1 MPNQDAVTTPAR
13 ILVLGGGFAG
23 IATVQGLERRL
34 RPDEAKITLVS
45 RDNFALFTPMLP
57 EVPSG
62 AIELRH
68 IVTPVR
74 AELKRTEFMLGEVT
88 ALDLDAKTVAVAHTI
103 TGEVQHLGY
112 DQLVIALGS
121 VTSTFNIPGV
131 AERALPLKTVE
142 DAEAL
147 RNRII
152 ANLELADA
160 SRDPVERARLLTLV
174 AVGGGYTGC
183 EAVGELVEFFRSIIR
198 FYPTIALADVRVV
211 LVEAGGKL
219 LPDLP
224 PAMGAYT
231 AKNLRGRGVEIV
243 LGDGVK
249 SVDVDVVRL
258 TSGREIPSSTVLWS
272 AGVRPA
278 PILKALPVE
287 HARNGGIM
295 AARDMSVPNRPGVW
309 ALGDCAWVPTKKPDV
324 YYPPTAQHA
333 IREGPALADNIVA
346 TLRGLPTK
354 AFDYQSLGTMASL
367 GARQGVCAFPNGW
380 VLTGFLA
387 WVLWRT
393 YYLARLPG
401 WDRKVRV
408 SLDWTLGLL
417 FPRDI
422 AEMRLYTERVASSA
436 ARDAG
441 MDPHPHP

>member
-1 MPNQDAVTTPAR
+1 MSWR
-13 ILVLGGGFAG
+13 ILVIGGGFAG
-23 IATVQGLERRL
+23 LGTVQRLERRL
-34 RPDEAKITLVS
+34 RPGEATITLVS

-62 AIELRH
+62 GIELRH

-74 AELKRTEFMLGEVT
+74 AELTRTEFMLGEVT
-88 ALDLDAKTVAVAHTI
+88 AIDLDAKTVAVAHTI
-103 TGEVQHLGY
+103 TGDLQHLEY

-152 ANLELADA
+152 TNLELADA
-160 SRDPVERARLLTLV
+160 SHDPVERERLLTLV

-183 EAVGELVEFFRSIIR
+183 EAVGELVDFFRNIVR
-198 FYPTIALADVRVV
+198 FYPTIPLSAVRVI
-211 LVEAGGKL
+211 LVELGGKL

-224 PAMGAYT
+224 AGMGEYT
-231 AKNLRGRGVEIV
+231 AKNLRERGVEIV

-249 SVDVDVVRL
+249 SIDADVVRL
-258 TSGREIPSSTVLWS
+258 SSGREIASSTVLWS

-278 PILKALPVE
+278 PMLKRLPLE

-295 AARDMSVPNRPGVW
+295 VGRDMSVANRPGVW
-309 ALGDCAWVPTKKPDV
+309 AIGDCAWVPTKKEGEF
-324 YYPPTAQHA
+324 YPPTAQHA
-333 IREGPALADNIVA
+333 IRMGPVLADNIIA

-354 AFDYQSLGTMASL
+354 PFDYQSLGTMASL
-367 GARQGVCAFPNGW
+367 GARRGVCAFPNGTI
-380 VLTGFLA
+380 LTGFLA
-387 WVLWRT
+387 WVLWRS

-408 SLDWTLGLL
+408 GLDWALGLI

-441 MDPHPHP
+441 MDPHPHA

>member
-1 MPNQDAVTTPAR
+1 VSVR

-23 IATVQGLERRL
+23 IGTVQGLERRL
-34 RPDEAKITLVS
+34 RPDEATITLVS

-62 AIELRH
+62 GIELRH

-74 AELKRTEFMLGEVT
+74 AEFKRTKFVLGEVT
-88 ALDLDAKTVAVAHTI
+88 TIDLDARTVGVAHTI
-103 TGEVQHLGY
+103 TGDVQQIGY

-160 SRDPVERARLLTLV
+160 TADPAERARLLTLV

-183 EAVGELVEFFRSIIR
+183 EAVGELVDFYHNIVR
-198 FYPTIALADVRVV
+198 FYPTIKLADVHVV

-224 PAMGAYT
+224 AKMGAYT
-231 AKNLRGRGVEIV
+231 AKNLSERKVEIV

-249 SVDVDVVRL
+249 AVEPGVVRL
-258 TSGREIPSSTVLWS
+258 ASGREIPTATVLWS

-278 PILKALPVE
+278 PLLKALPVE
-287 HARNGGIM
+287 HARNGGII
-295 AARDMSVPNRPGVW
+295 AGRDMRVPNRPGVW
-309 ALGDCAWVPTKKPDV
+309 AIGDCAWIPTKTPGEW
-324 YYPPTAQHA
+324 YPPTAQHA
-333 IREGPALADNIVA
+333 IRSAPVLAENIVA
-346 TLRGLPTK
+346 TLRGREPK
-354 AFDYQSLGTMASL
+354 PFDYQSLGTMASL
-367 GARQGVCAFPNGW
+367 GARRGVCAFPNGMI
-380 VLTGFLA
+380 LTGFLA
-387 WVLWRT
+387 WALWRT

-408 SLDWTLGLL
+408 ALDWTLGLI

-441 MDPHPHP
+441 MDPHLHA